1 MRFKKNQENNIFEM
15 SHNLLFG
22 LGVSALLRY
31 EDRNSMSFGIESR
44 LPFLDHRLVEYCLH
58 MESGLKLKGGI
69 TKDILRKSM
78 KDIVPEDIINR
89 NDKMGFATPQKD
101 WMNNNKNYYIGLA
114 SSSLDK
120 MPFVNRKKVHALMLK
135 DTNLLWRI
143 INVGLWISKFKL
155 TA

>member
-1 MRFKKNQENNIFEM
+1 
-15 SHNLLFG
+15 
-22 LGVSALLRY
+22 
-31 EDRNSMSFGIESR
+31 
-44 LPFLDHRLVEYCLH
+44 

-89 NDKMGFATPQKD
+89 NDKMGFTTPQKD